1 MVVACGTG
9 GLGVGWWVWW
19 LKQLCGKS
27 LVAAAL
33 EARASLDA
41 VGSDKG
47 TGNLQATCKAT
58 N

>member
-1 MVVACGTG
+1 MVACGMG

-47 TGNLQATCKAT
+47 AGNLQATCKK
-58 N
+58 

>member
-1 MVVACGTG
+1 VVVACGTG

-19 LKQLCGKS
+19 LKRPRGRS
-27 LVAAAL
+27 LMAAAL
-33 EARASLDA
+33 EARASSDA
-41 VGSDKG
+41 VGSGKG